1 MQLFLL
7 SRHKWRGY
15 LELINERNDN
25 LSIASEISRINH
37 NIAAAYSACS
47 DKGAT
52 LPSAQN
58 SAHLAETIDSIT
70 SGGSTAPE
78 RKEVNFYDYDGTLL
92 HSYTV
97 AQATALTSL
106 PALPSHEGLI
116 CQGWNYTL
124 AQVQA
129 ATDYLDIGCNYT
141 TDDGSTKLYC
151 FVPKDTKISQL
162 KICLTME
169 PEESATIHWGDGTTS
184 VVSNSASTSA
194 KIISTKNNYSEATAD
209 TVLCIRIVGGQFT
222 LGGTGVTVFGEST
235 TAFYSFPLLEKVQ
248 IGSNCIGLYSNAFQ
262 NCYSLASVS
271 IPTSVI
277 SIDDSA
283 FQKCYNLAFAAI
295 PTGVMSVGRAAF
307 QECHSLANVSIPMSV
322 TTIGEKAFYH
332 CTSLSFVSI
341 SDSVTEIGNIPFE
354 GCTALKKAVVHAVL
368 QAVPSQ
374 LFNECSSLVSVTLP
388 DSFPCIG
395 DYMFRANYKL
405 YRITVPA
412 SVSSIG
418 NLAFYYCQSMMIV
431 DLTAF
436 KGPTQIPT
444 LANDYYSVSNNLGGK
459 IYVANSEMLS
469 AFRSATNWST
479 VPADK
484 FAIKEAS
491 V

>member
-1 MQLFLL
+1 MEGSNLFF
-7 SRHKWRGY
+7 SK
-15 LELINERNDN
+15 ERNDS

-37 NIAAAYSACS
+37 NIAAAYAACS
-47 DKGAT
+47 DKDAT
-52 LPSAQN
+52 LPSVRN

-141 TDDGSTKLYC
+141 TDDGSTRLYC

-184 VVSNSASTSA
+184 VVSNSASTSDR
-194 KIISTKNNYSEATAD
+194 IISTKVNYTEATAD

-248 IGSNCIGLYSNAFQ
+248 IGSNCIGLYKNAFQ

-271 IPTSVI
+271 IPVSVTSI
-277 SIDDSA
+277 SNSA
-283 FQKCYNLAFAAI
+283 FQNCYNLAFVAI
-295 PTGVMSVGRAAF
+295 PTGVMSVGSAAF
-307 QECHSLANVSIPMSV
+307 QECHGLANVSIPMSV
-322 TTIGEKAFYH
+322 TTIGENAFYH

-341 SDSVTEIGNIPFE
+341 SDSVTEIGNIPFA
-354 GCTALKKAVVHAVL
+354 GCTALKTAVVHAAL
-368 QAVPSQ
+368 QTVPSQ
-374 LFNECSSLVSVTLP
+374 LFNECSSLISVFLP
-388 DSFPCIG
+388 DSLPSIG
-395 DYMFRANYKL
+395 DYMFKANYKL
-405 YRITVPA
+405 YRVSVPA
-412 SVSSIG
+412 SVTSIG
-418 NLAFYYCQSMMIV
+418 NLAFYNCPSLMIV
-431 DLTAF
+431 DLTVF
-436 KGPTQIPT
+436 TDPTQIPT
-444 LANDYYSVSNNLGGK
+444 LENTYPDAFYNLRGK